1 MSQYHEL
8 TEKIWKD
15 EASKKDVDK
24 GIRAYLEE
32 KAGELARA
40 NKRHHF
46 FKEDI
51 ESILGLSQPKTLEVK
66 FREWTGKECKLDDWF
81 FEGLADIAKD
91 HYKEQGVIE

>member
-51 ESILGLSQPKTLEVK
+51 ESILGLSQPKTLEEK
-66 FREWTGKECKLDDWF
+66 FLKDVGYSTIGQ
-81 FEGLADIAKD
+81 AKQAVIVATQ
-91 HYKEQGVIE
+91 HFKEQGVIE